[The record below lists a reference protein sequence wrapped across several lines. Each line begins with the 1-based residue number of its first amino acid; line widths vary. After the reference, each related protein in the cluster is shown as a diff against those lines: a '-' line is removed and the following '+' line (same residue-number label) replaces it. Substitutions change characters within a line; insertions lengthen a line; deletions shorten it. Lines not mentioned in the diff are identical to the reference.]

1 MDWQGIPY
9 KFLNDTADSVN
20 LAVTALPRIVFDSQ
34 PDYTSPI
41 ITGVVSVV
49 AGLIPALIAFYTF
62 KRNAVIL
69 KSEREAQQIFLRA
82 ERAEQQ
88 RFLENERAVHI
99 ASTEKDR
106 ETQLVIA
113 KRSFDMQVL
122 SVNRQD
128 WINRLRDL
136 LAEYVSFSSE
146 LLVLKYN
153 TLIHTDLLKK
163 TVEIRTENIRV
174 NKIDAFREDQVSAS
188 FDLSKAVEKFVEF
201 RRQETLLTSKIKLMI
216 NPSEYW
222 YGELLKVFNEINLL
236 HIGFNELNDEDYQKR
251 KAAMFVLLDD
261 LLKCS
266 QGLLKY
272 EWERVKKGV

>member
-9 KFLNDTADSVN
+9 KILNDTADSVN

-69 KSEREAQQIFLRA
+69 KSEREAQQLFLRS

-88 RFLENERAVHI
+88 RFLENERAAHI

-106 ETQLVIA
+106 ETQLAIA
-113 KRSFDMQVL
+113 KKNFDMQVL
-122 SVNRQD
+122 SVNRQE

-136 LAEYVSFSSE
+136 LAEYMTLAPNLLTVKHNLLVRSDAMKKASE
-146 LLVLKYN
+146 LRK
-153 TLIHTDLLKK
+153 
-163 TVEIRTENIRV
+163 ENPHFNNDDR
-174 NKIDAFREDQVSAS
+174 FRADFNSIS
-188 FDLSKAVEKFVEF
+188 SDLSKGTEQFVEC
-201 RRQETLLTSKIKLMI
+201 RQKEKLLTSKIKLMI
-216 NPSEYW
+216 NSNEKWYAEILKCFDEVKEIYFSLDGFEEDEYIKKT
-222 YGELLKVFNEINLL
+222 EAMIEVIDKLLKS
-236 HIGFNELNDEDYQKR
+236 
-251 KAAMFVLLDD
+251 
-261 LLKCS
+261 S
-266 QGLLKY
+266 QSLLKY
-272 EWERVKKGV
+272 EWDRVKKGV